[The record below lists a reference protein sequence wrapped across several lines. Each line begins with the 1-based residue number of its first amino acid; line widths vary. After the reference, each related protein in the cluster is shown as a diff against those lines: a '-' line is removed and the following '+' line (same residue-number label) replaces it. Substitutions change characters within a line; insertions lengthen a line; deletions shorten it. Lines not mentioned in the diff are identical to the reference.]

1 MPGKAPGL
9 QQTAKSQISANGEI
23 ATVAHIVPGS
33 RDPSN
38 PSKWLP
44 SSTQTYTGKA
54 FLSGYA
60 EQEID
65 GSSILAND
73 SKVLMAFTEFNY
85 VPIPGDTVT
94 IAGTVFQVVYVR
106 KVRLEAQNILLILQ
120 VRN

>member
-1 MPGKAPGL
+1 MPGKAPRL

-23 ATVAHIVPGS
+23 ATVTHIVPGS

-54 FLSGYA
+54 FLSSYT